1 MPLSRF
7 LAFFGAQPSSR
18 APRIPDPLWDDT
30 LAALPFCVRLDA
42 DERGRLRA
50 LCERFLGEKEFSTA
64 GELELSDA
72 MCASIA
78 VQGCLPILNL
88 GLECY
93 RDWVGIVVYADEF
106 IVPRQIEDEIG
117 VVHEYDDVASG
128 EAWDGGPLL
137 VSWRDAQM
145 AGDGYNVVIHEF
157 AHKLDMLN
165 GDADGIPPLPEG
177 VSRRRWERTLTDAYE
192 DFCLQVDDAEAR
204 GEDDTAFDPY
214 AAETPGEFFAVM
226 SEIFFEDPRLLRAEY
241 PDFYVL
247 LARFYRQDPAARDD
261 ALEASATAS
270 SAASAASD

>member
-1 MPLSRF
+1 MVIGKLIGWLRGAKDASPL
-7 LAFFGAQPSSR
+7 
-18 APRIPDPLWDDT
+18 PDELWQST
-30 LAALPFCVRLDA
+30 LASLPFLERLNEE
-42 DERGRLRA
+42 ERLRLRA
-50 LCERFLGEKEFSTA
+50 LTREFLAQKEFTSA
-64 GELELSDA
+64 GGLELTDA
-72 MCASIA
+72 MCVSIA
-78 VQGCLPILNL
+78 VQGCLPVLNL

-93 RDWVGIVVYADEF
+93 RDWVGIVVYPDEF
-106 IVPRQIEDEIG
+106 VIPRSVEDEFG
-117 VVHEYDDVASG
+117 VVHEYDDIASG

-137 VSWRDAQM
+137 ISWQDAQM

-261 ALEASATAS
+261 ALEASATAP
-270 SAASAASD
+270 SAASD